1 MKIIIKNLEKKELE
15 AMKAMIAV
23 HPENTTIE
31 VGNYTG
37 SISFN
42 GLEVE
47 FEE

>member
-1 MKIIIKNLEKKELE
+1 MKIIINNLEEKEAKAL
-15 AMKAMIAV
+15 KAMINI

-47 FEE
+47 VEP